1 MLDRIESVL
10 VTPVGIRL
18 SSPCRFDLLMG
29 RSGSG
34 DYAYGDRENGG
45 VLKHAAM
52 MGSVA
57 LIEAARKVADPR
69 LAERLLGRAWKTLQ
83 VTAPFETFKNPYVL
97 AGNPRFCT
105 QYTNPATGE
114 HIGPLLSGTAPWM
127 WLAYLSMM
135 GISFREGRVLVD
147 PILPPEW
154 NGATLELNVPAGR
167 YHIEVR
173 KPAGLTRS
181 RDCKPDI
188 RFEGRSCGPELPV
201 SGSNQTAKV
210 EVLFR

>member
-1 MLDRIESVL
+1 MLDRVESVL

-45 VLKHAAM
+45 VFKHAAM

-69 LAERLLGRAWKTLQ
+69 LAERLLSRAWTTLQ
-83 VTAPFETFKNPYVL
+83 VTAPFVAFRNPYVL

-135 GISFREGRVLVD
+135 GISFRAGRVLVD
-147 PILPPEW
+147 PVLPPEW
-154 NGATLELNVPAGR
+154 NGATLDLNVPAGR

-173 KPAGLTRS
+173 KRAGFMRS
-181 RDCKPDI
+181 RDAQPEI
-188 RFEGRSCGPELPV
+188 LFEGRSCGSELPV
-201 SGSNQTAKV
+201 SEPGRTAKV